1 MKKRDLLE
9 DIAAGRVKAAEE
21 RRRLL
26 ARKPVPV
33 VRPAVESKASASSV
47 ETPLAGSEQTESSDY
62 RASRLVTAR
71 LPFVDGSNGSLLR
84 PGFGLTS
91 LTNEILDAAEKRDFR
106 TLLVWPGA
114 PNALALAHCT
124 ATMHRW
130 SIGDKW
136 GIRSL
141 WYPVLAS
148 TAYGMRGIAIAR
160 KEFLDLA
167 SELAESDRELK
178 TLARSLPQKDSVFL
192 SVAGTD
198 KATLPA
204 LGELIPQFFST
215 QGIAGWAPFGSRYF
229 GGVSKQLTR
238 SRKDANRAIAEE
250 IGTESASPDAWFG
263 IGYRETAKGIDE
275 ALRMLRK
282 SERSLDVIVLCLTM
296 AVRQKNTDWKK
307 VLEEFLVSMHR
318 RFKGALPGVVLLC
331 DEPISYSSTAA
342 HIEANVRKRT
352 GWPTKTTRKGVLWPR
367 DGMDLRPV
375 DWVSG
380 KHPEPRNL
388 GVRVIDLD
396 GGRAVDSVGKLLRKD
411 AVDDTLKVMLEDV
424 QLLFSQLSSMC
435 ALRTQLEEW
444 IDQSASRERI
454 ASKDHW
460 LAHKKRLVSVIESG
474 SASALRT
481 ELEALLVLGDD
492 MWARAEAGSPMVQ
505 HVTEYVKNNLSRTT
519 CSMLLFANERERD
532 LARRFLETIELPN
545 GKRFADVRERFR
557 LAVPWTFDEDVREF
571 APRRLLVVGARRK
584 QMTIVLTRNAI
595 PSETSVLMPHAS
607 ASYLIKALPRV
618 IETTAFRSLKPRLE
632 TLVREISEGVARFEQ
647 IKGVVLDPDQVF
659 TFREPS
665 DAREQQVRDRS
676 CWHLRLESGRIL
688 ALGKQSTVFRFEPG
702 GGKPVER
709 AFSPASPARLAIGD
723 GVFASTEVLRSALD
737 DTLRA
742 NGHAGLDTIRGE
754 DLVDEYKKDVS
765 AALDTRFPGI
775 SIAERGRAILAE
787 MRQRASS
794 PSELPQSPAIEYW
807 ISRLTKREQPG
818 QLEPPRMAAAES
830 NFRLFAEVLGFDERE
845 TRRNWRAVREL
856 RVGHQKAGRTMNTM
870 WEDLILDSTE
880 FLVSKGIPRVE
891 MNHLLQLVVDCV
903 ETIVAIDPP
912 EDA

>member
-1 MKKRDLLE
+1 MKKRDRLE
-9 DIAAGRVKAAEE
+9 DITAGRVKAAEE

-26 ARKPVPV
+26 ARKPIPV
-33 VRPAVESKASASSV
+33 IPPAVETKATASNVATQQPASKEAA
-47 ETPLAGSEQTESSDY
+47 SSDY

-71 LPFVDGSNGSLLR
+71 LPFVDGTTGSLLR
-84 PGFGLTS
+84 PGYGLTL
-91 LTNEILDAAEKRDFR
+91 LTNEILDAAEKKDFR
-106 TLLVWPGA
+106 TLLLWPGA

-148 TAYGMRGIAIAR
+148 TAYRMRGIAIAR

-167 SELAESDRELK
+167 SELAESGREPTK
-178 TLARSLPQKDSVFL
+178 LARSLPEKDSVFL

-198 KATLPA
+198 KATLPS

-215 QGIAGWAPFGSRYF
+215 RGISGWAPFGSRYF
-229 GGVSKQLTR
+229 GGVSKQLGK
-238 SRKDANRAIAEE
+238 SRKDANRAIADE

-275 ALRMLRK
+275 AIRMLCK
-282 SERSLDVIVLCLTM
+282 AERALDVVILCLTM
-296 AVRQKNTDWKK
+296 GVRQKNTDWKK
-307 VLEEFLVSMHR
+307 VLEEFLVNLHR
-318 RFKGALPGVVLLC
+318 RFKGAPPGVVLLC

-342 HIEANVRKRT
+342 HIEANVRKRI
-352 GWPTKTTRKGVLWPR
+352 GWPTNVARKGVLWPQ

-388 GVRVIDLD
+388 GVRVIDRD

-411 AVDDTLKVMLEDV
+411 AVDDTLKGVLEDV
-424 QLLFSQLSSMC
+424 QLLFSQLSGMC

-460 LAHKKRLVSVIESG
+460 LAHKKRLVSLIESG
-474 SASALRT
+474 SVSALRA
-481 ELEALLVLGDD
+481 ELEDLLIVGDD
-492 MWARAEAGSPMVQ
+492 MWARAADGLPMVH
-505 HVTEYVKNNLSRTT
+505 HVSEFVKNHLSRTT

-545 GKRFADVRERFR
+545 GKRFADVRGRFR
-557 LAVPWTFDEDVREF
+557 LAVPWTFDEDVRQF
-571 APRRLLVVGARRK
+571 APRRMLVVGARRK

-595 PSETSVLMPHAS
+595 PSETSILMPHAS

-618 IETTAFRSLKPRLE
+618 VEMAAFRSLKPRLE
-632 TLVREISEGVARFEQ
+632 TLIREIGEGVARFDQ
-647 IKGVVLDPDQVF
+647 IKGTVLDPDQVF
-659 TFREPS
+659 TVREHG
-665 DAREQQVRDRS
+665 DGTDQQVRDRT
-676 CWHLRLESGRIL
+676 CWHIGLESGRIL
-688 ALGKQSTVFRFEPG
+688 ALGKHSTVFRFEPG
-702 GGKPVER
+702 GGKSIER
-709 AFSPASPARLAIGD
+709 AFSPVPPSRLAIGD
-723 GVFASTEVLRSALD
+723 GVFASSEVLRSALD

-742 NGHAGLDTIRGE
+742 NGHAGLDAIRGE
-754 DLVDEYKKDVS
+754 DLVDEYKREVS
-765 AALDTRFPGI
+765 DALEARFPGV
-775 SIAERGRAILAE
+775 SVAERGRTILAE
-787 MRQRASS
+787 MRKRATS
-794 PSELPQSPAIEYW
+794 PHELPQAIEYW

-818 QLEPPRMAAAES
+818 QMEPPRMAGSES

-856 RVGHQKAGRTMNTM
+856 RVGHQKAGRTMNTI

-891 MNHLLQLVVDCV
+891 MNHLLQLVVGCV
-903 ETIVAIDPP
+903 ETIISIEPP
-912 EDA
+912 EES